1 MNSHPLLQVVR
12 AGLDARRVR
21 AQLDLTTVAD
31 AAFQR
36 AWADELEMPAPS
48 SGGTAMASIVV
59 PVAAAGLSGG
69 ADWLAEDQMPSN
81 GMPTASRSRLA
92 ACAVVCWSAP

>member
-1 MNSHPLLQVVR
+1 
-12 AGLDARRVR
+12 
-21 AQLDLTTVAD
+21 
-31 AAFQR
+31 
-36 AWADELEMPAPS
+36 
-48 SGGTAMASIVV
+48 MASIVV